1 MVTRSRWIRGAA
13 VLSVGAVALTACGGS
28 AGGDDDGDV
37 TLRFSWWGS
46 DTRHENTEE
55 IIEVFEEEN
64 PGITVE
70 AEYGDWSGYW
80 DKLATQSAGGNAP
93 DIMQMDE
100 QYIREYA
107 ERGALLDLSD
117 VDTSAFQDAAV
128 EGGRTEEG
136 LMAVSLGVVAFSL
149 VANADLYD
157 EAGVDLPD
165 DSTWTWED
173 YQDTAAELGDGTE
186 DGVYG
191 ATNLGEPMGLQFW
204 LRQQGAEL
212 FTEDGELALTV
223 EQAAEYLEFTQGLVE
238 GDGFPSADFISES
251 RGLGPEDGPMGAGES
266 AMQTWWATQLSA
278 LSSSSG
284 ADLQPLHMP
293 SSAGDSAENGSWIKG
308 AMFLAASADTEHLE
322 ETKQFIEFFANSPEA
337 GEINGMER
345 GLPANLEVREA
356 VLEDAD
362 GPEQKAAEFIAEVEE
377 QVTSGVPVPPPGF
390 GQFMNIVIRA
400 QDEVAFDR
408 QDPTEA
414 AETMVSEMESA
425 LQ

>member
-1 MVTRSRWIRGAA
+1 MTWSSRGIRSAA
-13 VLSVGAVALTACGGS
+13 LLSVGAVALTACGG
-28 AGGDDDGDV
+28 GGGGEGDGDV
-37 TLRFSWWGS
+37 TLRFTWWGS

-80 DKLATQSAGGNAP
+80 DRLATQSAGGDAP

-117 VDTSAFQDAAV
+117 VDTSEFQDAAV
-128 EGGRTEEG
+128 EGGQTEDG
-136 LMAVSLGVVAFSL
+136 LMAVSLGVVAFSM
-149 VANADLYD
+149 VANTDLYD

-173 YQDTAAELGDGTE
+173 YQEAAAELGEGTE

-191 ATNLGEPMGLQFW
+191 ATNLGEPMGLQLW

-212 FTEDGELALTV
+212 FTEGGELALTV
-223 EQAAEYLEFTQGLVE
+223 DQAAEYLEFTQGLVE
-238 GDGFPSADFISES
+238 GEGFPSSDFISET

-278 LSSSSG
+278 LSGASG
-284 ADLQPLHMP
+284 AALEPLHMP
-293 SSAGDSAENGSWIKG
+293 SSAGGAAENGSWIKG
-308 AMFLAASADTEHLE
+308 AMFLSASADTDHPE
-322 ETKQFIEFFANSPEA
+322 EAKQFIEFFANSQEA

-362 GPEQKAAEFIAEVEE
+362 GPEQKAAEFISEVEE
-377 QVTSGVPVPPPGF
+377 QVTSGVPVPPSGF

-408 QDPTEA
+408 QDPSEA
-414 AETMVSEMESA
+414 AETMVGEMETA